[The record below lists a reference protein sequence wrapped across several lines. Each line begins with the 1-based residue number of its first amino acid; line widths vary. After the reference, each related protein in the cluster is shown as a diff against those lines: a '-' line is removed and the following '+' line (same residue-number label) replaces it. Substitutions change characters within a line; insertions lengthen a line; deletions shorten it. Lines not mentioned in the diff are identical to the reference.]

1 MGKRIIIR
9 RRGRGTPVYRARSNH
24 FLAEV
29 KYRKFDQFEKS
40 GKITGKV
47 VDLVKCPG
55 HTTPLAKIKF
65 ENNEEA
71 FMLAPSNLR
80 VNDKIESGLLSSLN
94 NGNTLPLKQI
104 PEGTL
109 VYNIES
115 FPGDGGKFCRAAGNC
130 AKIISITRNSI
141 LVELPSKKQRK
152 FLPDCRATIGTLS
165 GHGRKDKPF
174 VKAGKRWHYMR
185 ARGKVY
191 PQTSAVA
198 MNALNHPYGSGRGR
212 KHAKIKVVSRDAP
225 PGRKVGKVAARRTGR
240 K

>member
-1 MGKRIIIR
+1 MIR
-9 RRGRGTPVYRARSNH
+9 RRGRGTPVYRANSGH
-24 FLAEV
+24 FLADV
-29 KYRKFDQFEKS
+29 KYRKYDQIEKS
-40 GKITGKV
+40 SKISGKV
-47 VDLVKCPG
+47 IDLVKCPG

-65 ENNEEA
+65 ANNEEA
-71 FMLAPSNLR
+71 YILAPLNIR
-80 VNDKIESGLLSSLN
+80 VNDIIESGFTSAIN
-94 NGNTLPLKQI
+94 NGNTIPLKVI

-109 VYNIES
+109 IYNIES
-115 FPGDGGKFCRAAGNC
+115 SPGDGGKFCRAAGTF
-130 AKIISITRNSI
+130 AKIISSTKDSI
-141 LVELPSKKQRK
+141 LIELPSKKQKK
-152 FLPDCRATIGTLS
+152 FQPDCRATIGTLS

-185 ARGKVY
+185 TRGKIY

-212 KHAKIKVVSRDAP
+212 MHAKIKVVSRNAP

>member
-9 RRGRGTPVYRARSNH
+9 RRGRGTPVYRAHSSN

-29 KYRKFDQFEKS
+29 KYRKYDESERSSKLS
-40 GKITGKV
+40 GKV

-55 HTTPLAKIKF
+55 HTAPLAKIKF

-71 FMLAPSNLR
+71 FILAPLNIR
-80 VNDKIESGLLSSLN
+80 INDTIESGLNSAVN
-94 NGNTLPLKQI
+94 NGNTLPLKAI

-109 VYNIES
+109 IYNIES
-115 FPGDGGKFCRAAGNC
+115 SPGDGGKFCRAAGNF
-130 AKIISITRNSI
+130 AKIISSSKDSVLI
-141 LVELPSKKQRK
+141 ELPSKKQRK
-152 FLPDCRATIGTLS
+152 FLPNCRATIGTLA

-212 KHAKIKVVSRDAP
+212 KHSKIKVVSRDTP

>member
-1 MGKRIIIR
+1 MGKRTR
-9 RRGRGTPVYRARSNH
+9 TRKRGSGSPVYVAPSHRYIADVRH
-24 FLAEV
+24 RRYD
-29 KYRKFDQFEKS
+29 KIEKES
-40 GKITGKV
+40 MLKGKI

-55 HTTPLAKIKF
+55 HTAPLAKVVYD
-65 ENNEEA
+65 NEEEA
-71 FMLAPSNLR
+71 YVIAPNEIKVGDTIETGIKSNL
-80 VNDKIESGLLSSLN
+80 NKGSI
-94 NGNTLPLKQI
+94 LPLKQI

-109 VYNIES
+109 IYNIES
-115 FPGDGGKFCRAAGNC
+115 FPGDGGKFCRAAGNF
-130 AKIISITRNSI
+130 AKIISSTKDSI
-141 LVELPSKKQRK
+141 LIELPSKKQRK
-152 FLPDCRATIGTLS
+152 FIPDCRATIGILS

-212 KHAKIKVVSRDAP
+212 KHAKIKVVSRNAP

>member
-1 MGKRIIIR
+1 MGKRIIVR

-24 FLAEV
+24 YKADV
-29 KYRKFDQFEKS
+29 KHRKFDQNEKS

-47 VDLVKCPG
+47 IDLIKCPG

-65 ENNEEA
+65 SNNEEA
-71 FMLAPSNLR
+71 YMLAPLNIKI
-80 VNDKIESGLLSSLN
+80 NDEIESGFNSSLN
-94 NGNTLPLKQI
+94 NGNTLPLKAI

-109 VYNIES
+109 IFNIES
-115 FPGDGGKFCRAAGNC
+115 FPGDGGKFCRAAGTF
-130 AKIISITRNSI
+130 AKVISSSKDSI
-141 LVELPSKKQRK
+141 LIELPSKKQKK
-152 FLPDCRATIGTLS
+152 FLPNCRATIGTLA

-191 PQTSAVA
+191 PVTSGVA

-212 KHAKIKVVSRDAP
+212 HHSKIKVVSRNAP
-225 PGRKVGKVAARRTGR
+225 PGRKVGKVAARRTGT